1 MCEALTGVIKYSG
14 ASNVCVRACVRA
26 CVRVCVRACVL
37 VATSGLFLPVT
48 AGLMTTEV
56 DVPLNA
62 MSEFC

>member
-1 MCEALTGVIKYSG
+1 MCACVRAYVR
-14 ASNVCVRACVRA
+14 ACVCVRVCVRA
-26 CVRVCVRACVL
+26 CVRACVL